1 MSVELEK
8 KIADFRELLEK
19 RDMHALREFLLPI
32 NEVDIALLIENT
44 GREESA
50 LVFRLLPKEI
60 AADVFANLPIEQ
72 QQALIEAFSDREVGE
87 MINALYV
94 DDAVDLLEEM
104 PANFVQRVLRQV
116 GSGRREVINH
126 FLRYEEDSAG
136 SLMTA
141 EMIHLRSEMTVG
153 EAIQRIRDYG
163 EHCEVIDTGYVTL
176 PDRVLEGYI
185 TLRTLLTSS
194 DDEVV
199 GELMQ
204 TDVISARTDDD
215 QEEVAHLFSRYDLLS
230 LPVVDHENRLV
241 GIITIDDVVDVIQ
254 EEATEDIEKMAAI
267 VPSEESYLRTGVFT
281 QARHR
286 VGWLLF
292 LMLSGILN
300 GIILQR
306 YEAAFLAMPILV
318 SFVPMLTD
326 TGGNAGSQSSTLVVR
341 GLSLNEIST
350 RDFWKVFWKEF
361 QVSLLVSA
369 VLGTVNFLQIGLRN
383 DHNWMLALTVS
394 LALTAIVILS
404 KLVGGTLPLVAKKLR
419 LDPAIMAAPLITTIV
434 DAIGLIVYFAVA
446 TVLLPI

>member
-8 KIADFRELLEK
+8 KITDFRELLEK

-44 GREESA
+44 SREESA

-60 AADVFANLPIEQ
+60 AADVFANLPIENQ
-72 QQALIEAFSDREVGE
+72 QNLIEAFSEREVGE

-104 PANFVQRVLRQV
+104 PANFVQRILRQV

-153 EAIQRIRDYG
+153 EAIQRVRDYG
-163 EHCEVIDTGYVTL
+163 EYCEVINTGYVTL

-185 TLRTLLTSS
+185 SLRTLLTSS
-194 DDEVV
+194 DDELV
-199 GELMQ
+199 GDLME
-204 TDVISARTDDD
+204 TDVISARTGDD

-230 LPVVDHENRLV
+230 LPVVDNENRLV

-267 VPSEESYLRTGVFT
+267 VPSEESYLRTGAFT

-300 GIILQR
+300 GIILQH

-446 TVLLPI
+446 TMLLQI